1 MDHVKCDHTGRML
14 KWWEMVW
21 VSLGLVGALLKYI
34 QLDDVLLIFYSI
46 VSFSSYYKVPTSSQT
61 TVEGDSKQA
70 VQAIFNRDMQD
81 LC

>member
-1 MDHVKCDHTGRML
+1 MDHVKCDHTSRML

-21 VSLGLVGALLKYI
+21 VSLGGALLEYI
-34 QLDDVLLIFYSI
+34 QLDDVLLVFCSN

-61 TVEGDSKQA
+61 TVEGDAKQV
-70 VQAIFNRDMQD
+70 VQAIFDRDMQD